1 MLNKTYFFKYIKSPY
16 LKLYSLFEPIFR
28 LSMAETE
35 GDFLKSTY
43 YKFLLCP
50 TVKLPYK
57 LGRSIRGTQFDS
69 SKDIYSRVVMEII
82 NNKSLD
88 EIIKMLYSEYQDF
101 KNKSVYDINNFLT
114 SSKII
119 SYPSWLMT
127 LPWDKVDI
135 NTMKKNYLNSFYKNR
150 SANGMSFTDKKLELI
165 EERIFSY
172 DTATSHVYQFKKLI
186 NKIKGQGY
194 IENSYDYPRAVIL
207 VKDNKWRWIMS
218 SSGNHRAHIKKEL
231 NFNFINCKVVGI
243 VNFSKLNRLK
253 NVVNEIFNE
262 EEATILFENVF
273 EGEVPIRGPI

>member
-16 LKLYSLFEPIFR
+16 LKLYSHFEPIFR

-82 NNKSLD
+82 NKKSLD

-165 EERIFSY
+165 EERIFS
-172 DTATSHVYQFKKLI
+172 D
-186 NKIKGQGY
+186 
-194 IENSYDYPRAVIL
+194 
-207 VKDNKWRWIMS
+207 
-218 SSGNHRAHIKKEL
+218 
-231 NFNFINCKVVGI
+231 NFII
-243 VNFSKLNRLK
+243 EDFESLFLK
-253 NVVNEIFNE
+253 
-262 EEATILFENVF
+262 
-273 EGEVPIRGPI
+273 